1 MLHSEVRILQSNNLL
16 FNPKMEIFWISTAFV
31 QFNTILIKKVQ
42 NYFEFMINYIITVT
56 SHVRN
61 NNVFGFLSTSIFT
74 DDITCVMILYW
85 IDAVFTATLEL
96 KHSAPSWMCLICT
109 GLVKLLP

>member
-42 NYFEFMINYIITVT
+42 
-56 SHVRN
+56 
-61 NNVFGFLSTSIFT
+61 
-74 DDITCVMILYW
+74 
-85 IDAVFTATLEL
+85 
-96 KHSAPSWMCLICT
+96 K
-109 GLVKLLP
+109 LV